1 MPLYY
6 ISAEKY
12 SKKNAS
18 GFDAQRNCF
27 HCSSKPLSS
36 AIEAAWH
43 RGCCP
48 HDRGRK
54 KSCLFTY
61 LFSLSIGILD
71 DVDLSAL
78 HLLAVDATAQTVVNS
93 HYLKTLCSRSRDTCR
108 CKLQLNTIGWTAFP
122 KASCGTYCIGVGA
135 IQWSR
140 VNIVGRCAG
149 GNLDAVSIHVV
160 SSDIVGTAAQDF
172 RGCQSASSSSTPC
185 CLYHSSGIGFAF
197 LLTDIPRGRG

>member
-1 MPLYY
+1 MENQQEHKKH
-6 ISAEKY
+6 SQT
-12 SKKNAS
+12 SKDAAS
-18 GFDAQRNCF
+18 VNVVEVVVPMIG
-27 HCSSKPLSS
+27 
-36 AIEAAWH
+36 
-43 RGCCP
+43 G
-48 HDRGRK
+48 

-93 HYLKTLCSRSRDTCR
+93 HYLKTLCSRSRDACR

-122 KASCGTYCIGVGA
+122 KASCGTYCIGVGT

-160 SSDIVGTAAQDF
+160 ASDIVGTAAQDF
-172 RGCQSASSSSTPC
+172 EVVNLPVVVQPHVVCIIAVESDLHFC
-185 CLYHSSGIGFAF
+185 
-197 LLTDIPRGRG
+197 